1 VLPALCRGRARR
13 RTQQPRLAFVCRGLH
28 VVIDGNALLLAAMAA
43 GDVSYVAP
51 KPTLGRTAGLGLNGL
66 VNAGRPADL
75 AAWKRV
81 LATGAIMKSSM

>member
-1 VLPALCRGRARR
+1 
-13 RTQQPRLAFVCRGLH
+13 
-28 VVIDGNALLLAAMAA
+28 MAA

-51 KPTLGRTAGLGLNGL
+51 KPTLGRTAELGLNGL

-81 LATGAIMKSSM
+81 LATGAIMKPSM